1 MILIKW
7 FGKGVL
13 FVKIDIEYG
22 YKNIFIY
29 LRDYEL
35 LGFVIGYDIYYDKIL
50 FMGLSFVCS
59 FFEYFLSLLYWIVN
73 NKLGIEGGV
82 YMLDDFLLVGLFC
95 FFLCIG

>member
-13 FVKIDIEYG
+13 FVKIDIKYR

-50 FMGLSFVCS
+50 FMGLSC
-59 FFEYFLSLLYWIVN
+59 
-73 NKLGIEGGV
+73 
-82 YMLDDFLLVGLFC
+82 M
-95 FFLCIG
+95 